1 MEVVSFSHQYPLAP
15 HGYVLSDRD
24 HDGFSAGQVVSDPV
38 HAFSTVPKPFVVLDV
53 CANSRL
59 GRTLGARVE
68 SAQ

>member
-1 MEVVSFSHQYPLAP
+1 MEVVSFSRQYPFAP

-24 HDGFSAGQVVSDPV
+24 PHGFSTGQVVYDPV
-38 HAFSTVPKPFVVLDV
+38 HAFSTVPKHLVVLDV

-59 GRTLGARVE
+59 GRTLGARVD